1 VSTEVIT
8 SNVPL
13 DYFESKGT
21 NKETFSPDLFTQ
33 KPRNFLKTIVYNK
46 GFYTYLYIGSITFMC
61 YIFFYVLRV
70 RVQGHALNHNKLEMD
85 EFIKRMTQATG
96 GCLSTGWWLVAIG

>member
-1 VSTEVIT
+1 MFDNI
-8 SNVPL
+8 
-13 DYFESKGT
+13 
-21 NKETFSPDLFTQ
+21 
-33 KPRNFLKTIVYNK
+33 

-96 GCLSTGWWLVAIG
+96 VWQYMDFVSHS

>member
-1 VSTEVIT
+1 MIA
-8 SNVPL
+8 
-13 DYFESKGT
+13 
-21 NKETFSPDLFTQ
+21 
-33 KPRNFLKTIVYNK
+33 
-46 GFYTYLYIGSITFMC
+46 GFYTYLYIGSISFMC

-96 GCLSTGWWLVAIG
+96 GCCPPDKISYCVKLFEY

>member
-1 VSTEVIT
+1 
-8 SNVPL
+8 
-13 DYFESKGT
+13 
-21 NKETFSPDLFTQ
+21 
-33 KPRNFLKTIVYNK
+33 
-46 GFYTYLYIGSITFMC
+46 MC

-96 GCLSTGWWLVAIG
+96 GWLYKDYVYQLVAGSHWLVAC